1 MIASRAV
8 KEGELPMR
16 IFVVVVAVCGALGC
30 AKPADRPEEAPEST
44 FRLRAGAWEKCV
56 ITHLV
61 DYDPDFHVWCR
72 APKTPAI
79 ENWLSHTDTLG
90 EALGESRGEPVRLR
104 GRALQQ
110 LHRGPR
116 ASHLLASG
124 AGVLVQGAPVPGGVR
139 PVRHR
144 GSPRMEQHRARNRA
158 LLELARW
165 PRTIDWAGPWWPMR
179 FVKIAHA
186 ASEETQDGCE
196 RCK

>member
-79 ENWLSHTDTLG
+79 ERWLRHTDALS
-90 EALGESRGEPVRLR
+90 EALAESRGHLYGCVEGPCNSYTAGLAPAIFSLQVLGCSSKALLYRVEFARCGTVDRPGWSSTAPATVRYWSSPDGR
-104 GRALQQ
+104 GR
-110 LHRGPR
+110 
-116 ASHLLASG
+116 
-124 AGVLVQGAPVPGGVR
+124 
-139 PVRHR
+139 
-144 GSPRMEQHRARNRA
+144 
-158 LLELARW
+158 
-165 PRTIDWAGPWWPMR
+165 
-179 FVKIAHA
+179 
-186 ASEETQDGCE
+186 
-196 RCK
+196 